1 MIEIAGIAV
10 AGLSALGALVQAYYV
25 AKENKKSVSK
35 SKIKKSKERADK
47 PLKIG
52 AKKVSET
59 IDDTLLMVLKD
70 KIEEQLTKLIHAL
83 QSTSISNS
91 ARERSVV
98 EARDQIC
105 FFLTKVKEFNDDVLP
120 TKRLENLWSS
130 NNCAKTRQI
139 HSDGSSTALH

>member
-25 AKENKKSVSK
+25 AKANNKSVSK
-35 SKIKKSKERADK
+35 SKIKKSKERANK

-59 IDDTLLMVLKD
+59 IDDKLLKVLKVN
-70 KIEEQLTKLIHAL
+70 IEEQHTKLIHAL

-91 ARERSVV
+91 ERERSV
-98 EARDQIC
+98 EETRNQIC
-105 FFLTKVKEFNDDVLP
+105 YFLTKVKEFNDGVLP
-120 TKRLENLWSS
+120 TKRLENLWLS
-130 NNCAKTRQI
+130 NKCAI
-139 HSDGSSTALH
+139 